1 MTGSWRRLRCAA
13 NSDVEV
19 RIEGKLQ
26 MPIEET
32 GRITVVEGAKRTL
45 VGDKLAHPATVSH
58 ETMAGDKRRFE
69 VTIESVFYR
78 EEGGTARLAFRGK
91 ASSGTWAGYK
101 TFFADECHDLV
112 YGTTGLSVTDVSSW
126 LFGLQDDVT
135 PMTLLSLANAIIGF
149 LEREFGIDIGK
160 LYSNLTDAGTTLVYG
175 KITSPDEKPPFEN
188 LFCTATW
195 RSGGRLRS
203 YFWCRANRDLCQ

>member
-1 MTGSWRRLRCAA
+1 M
-13 NSDVEV
+13 
-19 RIEGKLQ
+19 
-26 MPIEET
+26 
-32 GRITVVEGAKRTL
+32 
-45 VGDKLAHPATVSH
+45 
-58 ETMAGDKRRFE
+58 RRFE

-112 YGTTGLSVTDVSSW
+112 DGTTGLSVTDVSSW
-126 LFGLQDDVT
+126 LFGLQDDVI

-149 LEREFGIDIGK
+149 LEREFGIDIGEAH
-160 LYSNLTDAGTTLVYG
+160 LTLTDAGTTLVYG

-188 LFCTATW
+188 LFVLLHGVQAAGSDHIFGVEPIVVRVSDTPEEQVVETTPEAIITTTYLPVAVLECIPCAGSRIDVRNV
-195 RSGGRLRS
+195 RS
-203 YFWCRANRDLCQ
+203 